1 MTFFDGIDLQELGSA
16 LEREKLDGWLLYD
29 FRGINPVAQRLMGVG
44 GMATRRLF
52 VFLPAKGEPVAL
64 AHKIELQGLE
74 GFPGVVKP
82 YASWEELHR
91 LLGSVVW
98 GKRVA
103 MEVSAEDEVPY
114 LDCVPWGVVKLI
126 EKMGGAIAPSARLV
140 SEFAARWSQTELEGH
155 RESAEA
161 IAEIARSTLATVVRQ
176 AGVAREATV
185 QKGVI
190 AAMEKAGLHTSHP
203 PIVAFGANAANPHYE
218 PREGSDALLE
228 ADQVVLLD
236 LWGGKALR
244 SVYAD
249 QTWMG
254 FSGPKPSDEVLD
266 VWTAVRD
273 ARDAVVERLRRAT
286 ELGERVRGADLDD
299 AARRLLGKRGYDD
312 VFIHRTGHSIDLEL
326 HGSGP
331 HLDNFETHDTRE
343 MITGVGFSIEPG
355 VYLTGNFGVRSEI
368 NGVMLETGPEFTPR
382 EPQTDLI
389 LAD

>member
-1 MTFFDGIDLQELGSA
+1 MTFFEGIDLQQVGPA
-16 LEREKLDGWLLYD
+16 LEQEKLDGWLLYD

-52 VFLPAKGEPVAL
+52 VFLPARGEPVAL

-74 GFPGVVKP
+74 GFPGIIRP

-91 LLGSVVW
+91 LLGGVVW

-114 LDCVPWGVVKLI
+114 LDYVPWGVVTLI
-126 EKMGGAIAPSARLV
+126 EKLGGAIAPSARLV
-140 SEFAARWSQTELEGH
+140 SQFAARWSQAELEGH
-155 RESAEA
+155 RESAEL
-161 IAEIARSTLATVVRQ
+161 IAEIARSTLAAVVGQ
-176 AGVAREATV
+176 VGVAREATV

-190 AAMEKAGLHTSHP
+190 DAMERAGLHMSHP

-218 PREGSDALLE
+218 PRAGSDALLQ

-254 FSGPKPSDEVLD
+254 FSGTNPTDEVMK

-273 ARDAVVERLRRAT
+273 ARDAVVTRLRRAA
-286 ELGERVRGADLDD
+286 ELGEKVRGADLDD
-299 AARRLLGKRGYDD
+299 AARRLLDDRGYGDA
-312 VFIHRTGHSIDLEL
+312 FIHRTGHSIDLEL

-343 MITGVGFSIEPG
+343 MIPGVGFSIEPG

-368 NGVMLETGPEFTPR
+368 NGVMLESGPEFTPR

-389 LAD
+389 LPS